1 MPSDSGHG
9 VQGDRTLVAR
19 TRRYVMRRLI
29 TVFALIAALFV
40 LMGCGMGSKGN
51 QEPTP
56 KIGTQVVPEPVS
68 YKAPADGLYKDGNG
82 EILVAGKTLTD
93 KEGLLVQISEFEKK
107 LEGISAEDTTAKE
120 EINKGMDA
128 KKVELESLVA
138 FHLTSMSFSISHDEN
153 NQYHIADLAIE
164 TKEDKDVPVLGED
177 GQPKKKENSEEIMT
191 KKEHYFGDLNKITL
205 SDVVSF
211 DPEVGLSFSFKTGE
225 GESEL
230 LYTFKGI
237 TSEEMVEKED
247 RNFNRVILSG
257 NIEISSKDEIKQYGK
272 WSVSQEIEIPAE
284 KPAEE
289 APAVPQEDTE
299 AGK

>member
-120 EINKGMDA
+120 EINKGKALKSNRYKIRRASD
-128 KKVELESLVA
+128 
-138 FHLTSMSFSISHDEN
+138 I
-153 NQYHIADLAIE
+153 
-164 TKEDKDVPVLGED
+164 
-177 GQPKKKENSEEIMT
+177 
-191 KKEHYFGDLNKITL
+191 FG
-205 SDVVSF
+205 
-211 DPEVGLSFSFKTGE
+211 
-225 GESEL
+225 
-230 LYTFKGI
+230 
-237 TSEEMVEKED
+237 
-247 RNFNRVILSG
+247 
-257 NIEISSKDEIKQYGK
+257 
-272 WSVSQEIEIPAE
+272 
-284 KPAEE
+284 
-289 APAVPQEDTE
+289 
-299 AGK
+299 